1 MRSSR
6 LGPQKERRLSG
17 DVDLQVPAAVNL
29 AAISKALAKGGNED
43 VTTEVLSGLN
53 HLFQTAKTG
62 KVEEVAQLEETL
74 APLSLTK

>member
-1 MRSSR
+1 
-6 LGPQKERRLSG
+6 LSG

-29 AAISKALAKGGNED
+29 AAISKALARGGNED
-43 VTTEVLSGLN
+43 VTTEVLSGLD

-74 APLSLTK
+74 APLMLDKVTAWVRARGGL

>member
-1 MRSSR
+1 M
-6 LGPQKERRLSG
+6 SG

-43 VTTEVLSGLN
+43 VTTEVLSGLD

-74 APLSLTK
+74 APLMLDKVTAWVRARGGL

>member
-1 MRSSR
+1 M
-6 LGPQKERRLSG
+6 SG

-29 AAISKALAKGGNED
+29 AAISKALARGGNED
-43 VTTEVLSGLN
+43 VTTEVLSGLD

-74 APLSLTK
+74 APLMLDKVTAWVRARGGL

>member
-1 MRSSR
+1 M
-6 LGPQKERRLSG
+6 SG

-74 APLSLTK
+74 APLMLTK

>member
-1 MRSSR
+1 
-6 LGPQKERRLSG
+6 LSG

-74 APLSLTK
+74 APLMLDKVTAWVRARGGL

>member
-1 MRSSR
+1 M
-6 LGPQKERRLSG
+6 SG

-74 APLSLTK
+74 APLMLDKVTAWVRARGGL